1 MINFNFEMTT
11 GVGYR
16 LKCVYR
22 SKGRQKQEINGENA
36 CSNLRVGDNLARA
49 VAVGIIR
56 NRILDTL

>member
-22 SKGRQKQEINGENA
+22 SRGRQKQEINGENA
-36 CSNLRVGDNLARA
+36 CSNLRAGGNFAI
-49 VAVGIIR
+49 AVGIIT
-56 NRILDTL
+56 N